1 MAGKKVLVVDDDPN
15 VGLLISAVLKKYNY
29 LVTTLYGGNEVLAFL
44 KDNTP
49 DLILLDL
56 RMPGIDGYA
65 LCKRIREAPGT
76 RDIPVIILS
85 GVSEVDARVTTI
97 ELGADDYIT
106 KPFDVRELRAR
117 INRILKRKSED
128 TSLNPLTKLPGS
140 PAIEEEVL
148 RRLHGKEPFAFCYV
162 DADNFKA
169 YNDVYGYA
177 KGDEVIKAIA
187 SLLLAKTKE
196 TAGEDYFLG
205 HVGGDDFVMI
215 TSSEK
220 AEAAAKAITEEFDR
234 IIPDFYTEEDRGR
247 GFITTLDRSNN
258 TRQFPLMSLTVAI
271 VAPRTHQQHYAKIV
285 ESAAELKR
293 YGKDLSSRHGSIFVK
308 DRRI

>member
-1 MAGKKVLVVDDDPN
+1 MLVVDDDPN

-29 LVTTLYGGNEVLAFL
+29 SVTTLHDGEEVLVFL
-44 KDNTP
+44 KDHKP

-65 LCKRIREAPGT
+65 LCKRIREAPDT

-97 ELGADDYIT
+97 ELGADDFIT

-117 INRILKRKSED
+117 INRILKRKSAD
-128 TSLNPLTKLPGS
+128 TALNPLTRLPGS

-148 RRLHGKEPFAFCYV
+148 RRIAEDKAFAFCYV
-162 DADNFKA
+162 DADNFKS

-177 KGDEVIKAIA
+177 KGDDVIKRIA
-187 SLLLAKTKE
+187 ALLLEKTKAL
-196 TAGEDYFLG
+196 AGHDYFVG
-205 HVGGDDFVMI
+205 HVGGDDFVFLAPPD
-215 TSSEK
+215 K
-220 AEAAAKAITEEFDR
+220 AEQAAKAITEEFDR
-234 IIPDFYTEEDRGR
+234 MIASFYSEADRRR
-247 GFITTLDRSNN
+247 GFITTMDRKNQ
-258 TRQFPLMSLTVAI
+258 TRDFPIMSLTVAI
-271 VAPRTHQQHYAKIV
+271 VAPRTQHHYAKIV

-293 YGKDLSSRHGSIFVK
+293 YAKDLPDRRGSIYVK